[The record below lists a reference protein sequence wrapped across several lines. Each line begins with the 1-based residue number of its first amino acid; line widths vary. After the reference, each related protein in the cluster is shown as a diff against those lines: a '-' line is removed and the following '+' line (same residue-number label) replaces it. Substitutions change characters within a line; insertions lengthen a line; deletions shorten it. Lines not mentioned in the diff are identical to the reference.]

1 MVNISSCLKDP
12 KRGKRRGSELSEYMG
27 KMLGTCYFRVLS
39 LLTKRPLT
47 LGSTFSIPPMT
58 GAMKA
63 WEFFWEHHKK
73 LAVFDVK
80 ALVVP
85 ECSTWK
91 LNTCGL
97 LEAFLRALGP
107 KGGSDQGENKS
118 DHFPF
123 TENAEFPDI
132 TSVYHALKMRARLH
146 I

>member
-1 MVNISSCLKDP
+1 MLERTK
-12 KRGKRRGSELSEYMG
+12 KRQEEGVSVIREHGEDAWDVL
-27 KMLGTCYFRVLS
+27 FRVQS
-39 LLTKRPLT
+39 LITKNPVT
-47 LGSTFSIPPMT
+47 LRSTFSIATMSEPME
-58 GAMKA
+58 A
-63 WEFFWEHHKK
+63 WEFFWERCRKF
-73 LAVFDVK
+73 AVFDVK